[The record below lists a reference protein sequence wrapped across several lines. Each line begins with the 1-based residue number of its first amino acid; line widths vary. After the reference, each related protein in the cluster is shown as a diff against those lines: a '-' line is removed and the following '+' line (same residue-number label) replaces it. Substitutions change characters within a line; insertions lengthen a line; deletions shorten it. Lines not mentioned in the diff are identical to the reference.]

1 MTKILFLTILV
12 YSSRIVF
19 GQDTLNIRLIW
30 EQSFKGNIIGS
41 VDEQQNSI
49 LFDGTEL
56 IKLNSQGEMLFHQSI
71 KSLGK
76 IKEIDARNPFKILLF
91 SENQQSINFIDNSLT
106 LQNETIDLS
115 DFNINNAVNSSGSD
129 QMDKCWVYNQDNSE
143 LKLIGKNQQQFQS
156 INNLKK
162 MVNINT
168 IDQLKEV
175 NGQLYLLDFS
185 GKVVILDIYGNL
197 KSTYDFNEYKTI
209 IIDKDNLYIQLKENI
224 LIYNITQ
231 KKQLGIIKTPINSV
245 VIGKN
250 GAFLFF
256 TEKNKISKFTLLN

>member
-1 MTKILFLTILV
+1 MFKLLSFLCLFVHI
-12 YSSRIVF
+12 IVF
-19 GQDTLNIRLIW
+19 GQDTLKMKLNW
-30 EQSFKGNIIGS
+30 EKSFNGNLVGS
-41 VDEQQNSI
+41 IDEQQNAI
-49 LFDGTEL
+49 LFDDSEI
-56 IKLNSQGEMLFHQSI
+56 IKLNPMGEMLFHQSV

-91 SENQQSINFIDNSLT
+91 SENQQSINFIDNSLS
-106 LQNETIDLS
+106 LQNETIELITFDL
-115 DFNINNAVNSSGSD
+115 NNVVSTSGSD
-129 QMDKCWVYNQDNSE
+129 QMDKCWAYNQDNSI
-143 LKLIGKNQQQFQS
+143 LKLIGKNEQQFQTIINIKQLVNLTS
-156 INNLKK
+156 IDKIIEANNL
-162 MVNINT
+162 
-168 IDQLKEV
+168 
-175 NGQLYLLDFS
+175 LYLLDFS
-185 GKVVILDIYGNL
+185 GKVVILDLYGNL
-197 KSTYDFNEYKTI
+197 KSTYDFTEYKTI

>member
-41 VDEQQNSI
+41 IDEQQNSI

-175 NGQLYLLDFS
+175 NGQLFLLDYS
-185 GKVVILDIYGNL
+185 GKVVILDTYGNL
-197 KSTYDFNEYKTI
+197 KSSFNVKAYTSA
-209 IIDKDNLYIQLKENI
+209 IIDNSIIYLQLEKITLVYNYIQNKVVG
-224 LIYNITQ
+224 Y
-231 KKQLGIIKTPINSV
+231 IKTPSDITL
-245 VIGKN
+245 IAKKGE
-250 GAFLFF
+250 FFFF
-256 TEKNKISKFTLLN
+256 TKENKLSKFTFAN